1 LKVAFYD
8 ENNNVVVMRYQIT
21 AQENSFALPETLN
34 SKKLRFELDPFTE
47 LLFEQQ

>member
-1 LKVAFYD
+1 VAFYD
-8 ENNNVVVMRYQIT
+8 ENNNVVVMRYQIA

-34 SKKLRFELDPFTE
+34 HKKLRFELDPFTE